1 MAVIKLQKVAED
13 SQNKKKNV
21 SNLFGFIMLQ
31 TQLAFFPGSWNKQDI
46 LDSY

>member
-13 SQNKKKNV
+13 SQNKKKCKQPFWV
-21 SNLFGFIMLQ
+21 YYAK